1 MSKMKRYAIYFAP
14 PAGPL
19 MQAAAAWLGW
29 DVEAGRAVAQPAID
43 GIEPA
48 TRAPRKYGFHAT
60 MKAPFRLAVGY
71 GPDDLAEALSAEAAA
86 LGAVELPGLRLDA
99 LGGRFLALRPDGAE
113 ADLGAL
119 CAEVVTRFEP
129 FRAPLTNEEAAKRKP
144 ESLTPRQRELM
155 AVFGYPY
162 VFDEFRFHMTL
173 SGDLP
178 PEELARLQAAAGDW
192 FMPHLPRPFAVD
204 ALCLYGEDEAGR
216 FHLLSRHA
224 LAS

>member
-19 MQAAAAWLGW
+19 MQAAGAWLGW
-29 DVEAGRAVAQPAID
+29 DVAAGRAVAQPAID

-48 TRAPRKYGFHAT
+48 TRTPRKYGFHAT
-60 MKAPFRLAVGY
+60 FKAPFRLAAGY
-71 GPDDLAEALSAEAAA
+71 GPDDLAEALSAEAAT
-86 LGAVELPGLRLDA
+86 LGAVDLVGLRLDA
-99 LGGRFLALRPDGAE
+99 LGGRFLALRPEGDETG
-113 ADLGAL
+113 LRAL

-129 FRAPLTNEEAAKRKP
+129 FRAPLTEAEIARRHP
-144 ESLTPRQRELM
+144 ERLTPRQCALLD
-155 AVFGYPY
+155 AFGYPY
-162 VFDEFRFHMTL
+162 VLEEFRFHMTL

-178 PEELARLQAAAGDW
+178 PEDLARLRAAAGDW
-192 FMPHLPRPFAVD
+192 FTPHLPRPFRID

>member
-19 MQAAAAWLGW
+19 MQAAAQWLGW
-29 DVEAGRAVAQPAID
+29 DVEAGRAVAQPAIE
-43 GIEPA
+43 GIEEA

-60 MKAPFRLAVGY
+60 MKAPFRLAPGVST
-71 GPDDLAEALSAEAAA
+71 DDLAEALSAEAAL
-86 LGAVELPGLRLDA
+86 LGAVELPGLRLEA
-99 LGGRFLALRPDGAE
+99 LAGRFLALRPDGSE

-155 AVFGYPY
+155 GVFGYPY
-162 VFDEFRFHMTL
+162 VLDEFRFHMTL

-178 PEELARLQAAAGDW
+178 PEELARLRAAAEDW
-192 FMPHLPRPFAVD
+192 FTPHLPRPFAVD

>member
-1 MSKMKRYAIYFAP
+1 MDQMKRYAIYFAP

-19 MQAAAAWLGW
+19 MQAAAEWLGW
-29 DVEAGRAVAQPAID
+29 DVEAGRPAPQPP
-43 GIEPA
+43 IEGLEEA

-60 MKAPFRLAVGY
+60 MKAPFRLAPGVDA
-71 GPDDLAEALSAEAAA
+71 DDLAEALAAEAAHLA
-86 LGAVELPGLRLDA
+86 AVELPGLRLDA
-99 LGGRFLALRPDGAE
+99 LGGRFLALRPDGSE
-113 ADLGAL
+113 AALGAL

-129 FRAPLTNEEAAKRKP
+129 FRAPLTEAEIAKRRP
-144 ESLTPRQRELM
+144 ETMTPRQRELLG
-155 AVFGYPY
+155 VFGYPY
-162 VFDEFRFHMTL
+162 VLDEFRFHMTL

-178 PEELARLQAAAGDW
+178 PEELARLRAAAEDW
-192 FMPHLPRPFAVD
+192 FTPHLPRPFAVD